1 MKAVI
6 AISGLAGFLL
16 FGPNLFHRAKEHHL
30 HVIHV
35 DTHGAAPAH
44 VGAHGADRVAAR
56 DQDRC
61 RFEAERSFTAPAEA
75 GDRVRIL
82 AGSGSLEVEGVEGLS
97 EVRASARA
105 CASSEELLG
114 DLRLTSGREG
124 RELQVETHYPDAS
137 GGGGWGDR
145 YARLDLRVEVPIGM
159 ETEIRDSS
167 GEIRFSNLGTVDVDD
182 GSGEIEGYG
191 VIGSVRIRDNSG
203 EITLS
208 DVRGDVEIDDGS
220 GEIDLSGIGGAVTI
234 EDGSGEIN
242 VRDVG
247 ESVRVIRDGSGS
259 IEVDGVG
266 GDFIV
271 ERDGSGSIQH
281 RNVTGRVDVPRK
293 RR

>member
-35 DTHGAAPAH
+35 DTHGA
-44 VGAHGADRVAAR
+44 DRVAAQG
-56 DQDRC
+56 QDRC
-61 RFEAERSFTAPAEA
+61 RFEAERSFTALAET
-75 GDRVRIL
+75 GDRLRIL

-105 CASSEELLG
+105 CASSEDLLE

-124 RELQVETHYPDAS
+124 RELRVETHYPDAS
-137 GGGGWGDR
+137 GWGGWGDR
-145 YARLDLRVEVPIGM
+145 YARLDLRLEVPAGI
-159 ETEIRDSS
+159 ETEIRDTS
-167 GEIRFSNLGTVDVDD
+167 GEIHFSNLGTLDLEDS
-182 GSGEIEGYG
+182 SGEIEGYG
-191 VIGSVRIRDNSG
+191 VLGSVRIRDSSG

-208 DVRGDVEIDDGS
+208 DVRDDVEIDDGS
-220 GEIDLSGIGGAVTI
+220 GEIDIAGIGGTVTI

-259 IEVDGVG
+259 IEVDRVG
-266 GDFIV
+266 GDFVV
-271 ERDGSGSIQH
+271 ERDGSGSIQY